1 MQLCPAPP
9 DDDENSNSCEE
20 EEHPTAGGEVS
31 DVARRQVRGTCSSPR
46 AHHTGETLAGE
57 TLAGEDGSAHKREQL
72 ACWLGL
78 AAGGEVSTYH
88 PPLRVG
94 WHSVHP

>member
-57 TLAGEDGSAHKREQL
+57 DGSAHKREPL
-72 ACWLGL
+72 ACWLGLESLL
-78 AAGGEVSTYH
+78 AAGGEVSD
-88 PPLRVG
+88 VD
-94 WHSVHP
+94 